1 VQVFGGPQAA
11 GLDLALDV
19 FGTLSVTMEDLPK
32 DGAAAP
38 VDDASD
44 QIILPV
50 RFSFAN
56 KHNQPGVAVVDHT
69 LRWQTREWILIH
81 QSAVLQAAG
90 SRRGSY
96 NNNYS
101 SLAPS
106 ELPRPAP
113 YNVSILVWLLMHPLP
128 YPADMA

>member
-1 VQVFGGPQAA
+1 MQVFGGPQAA

-50 RFSFAN
+50 RFSPAS
-56 KHNQPGVAVVDHT
+56 KHDQHMCGVAVVDQRLKWHHPGVEADPPECCATGCRQPAGFLQQQLQQSGAQRAPPAST
-69 LRWQTREWILIH
+69 L
-81 QSAVLQAAG
+81 
-90 SRRGSY
+90 
-96 NNNYS
+96 
-101 SLAPS
+101 
-106 ELPRPAP
+106 
-113 YNVSILVWLLMHPLP
+113 
-128 YPADMA
+128 